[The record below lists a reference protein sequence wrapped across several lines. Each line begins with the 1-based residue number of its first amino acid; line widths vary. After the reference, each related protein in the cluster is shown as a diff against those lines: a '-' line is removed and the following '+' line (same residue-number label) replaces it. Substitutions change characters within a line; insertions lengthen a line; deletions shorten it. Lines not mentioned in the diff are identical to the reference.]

1 MRSRPTNKNLGTAAA
16 TRAAEETFLSNQV
29 SERNYSGV
37 AGWSLIPLRLVLG
50 YGFMVHGWAKWSRG
64 PAGFARLLEQI
75 GVPFPNVSAWVV
87 TLLELFGGFAIL
99 AGALIAVVSIPLIV
113 SLLVAMVTVHLKYG
127 FSSINTIGLTP
138 SGPVF
143 GPPGFEVDLLYIAGL
158 LVLTVNGPGK
168 FSVDWLLAQTRRKR
182 FANGLNLNPPM
193 S

>member
-1 MRSRPTNKNLGTAAA
+1 MRSNQTHERKQNALLGWT
-16 TRAAEETFLSNQV
+16 V
-29 SERNYSGV
+29 
-37 AGWSLIPLRLVLG
+37 IPVRLVLG

-75 GVPFPNVSAWVV
+75 GVPFPNVSAWFV

-113 SLLVAMVTVHLKYG
+113 SLLVAMFTVHLKYG

-158 LVLTVNGPGK
+158 LVLLMNGPGK
-168 FSVDWLLAQTRRKR
+168 FSIDYALAQRRGGVSHI
-182 FANGLNLNPPM
+182 AT
-193 S
+193 

>member
-1 MRSRPTNKNLGTAAA
+1 MALGAW
-16 TRAAEETFLSNQV
+16 EDTFLSSQM
-29 SERNYSGV
+29 SERKQNGLV
-37 AGWSLIPLRLVLG
+37 DWVLVPLRLVLG

-75 GVPFPNVSAWVV
+75 GVPFPEVSAWVV

-99 AGALIAVVSIPLIV
+99 AGAFIAVVSIPLIV
-113 SLLVAMVTVHLKYG
+113 SLVVAIFTVHLKYG

-158 LVLTVNGPGK
+158 LVLLVNGPGK
-168 FSVDWLLAQTRRKR
+168 FSVNWTRAQRRR
-182 FANGLNLNPPM
+182 GVSHIVRA
-193 S
+193 

>member
-1 MRSRPTNKNLGTAAA
+1 MALGPWEDSFPSSQMSK
-16 TRAAEETFLSNQV
+16 RKQNGLV
-29 SERNYSGV
+29 DWV
-37 AGWSLIPLRLVLG
+37 LVPLRLVLG

-75 GVPFPNVSAWVV
+75 GVPFPDVSAWVV

-113 SLLVAMVTVHLKYG
+113 SLLVAMFTVHLKYG

-158 LVLTVNGPGK
+158 LVLLVNGPGK
-168 FSVDWLLAQTRRKR
+168 FSVDCALARRR
-182 FANGLNLNPPM
+182 RVVAPTART
-193 S
+193 

>member
-1 MRSRPTNKNLGTAAA
+1 MALGPW
-16 TRAAEETFLSNQV
+16 EDTFLSSQM
-29 SERNYSGV
+29 SERKQNGLV
-37 AGWSLIPLRLVLG
+37 DWVLVPLRLVLG

-75 GVPFPNVSAWVV
+75 GVPFPDVSAWVV

-113 SLLVAMVTVHLKYG
+113 SLLVAMFTVHLKYG

-158 LVLTVNGPGK
+158 LVLLVNGPGK
-168 FSVDWLLAQTRRKR
+168 FSVDCALARRRRVVAPTAKT
-182 FANGLNLNPPM
+182 
-193 S
+193 

>member
-1 MRSRPTNKNLGTAAA
+1 MALGLS
-16 TRAAEETFLSNQV
+16 EDSFLSSQM
-29 SERNYSGV
+29 SERKQNGLV
-37 AGWSLIPLRLVLG
+37 DWVLVPLRLVLG

-75 GVPFPNVSAWVV
+75 GVPFPDVSAWVV

-113 SLLVAMVTVHLKYG
+113 SLLVAMFTVHLKYG

-158 LVLTVNGPGK
+158 LVLLVNGPGK
-168 FSVDWLLAQTRRKR
+168 FSVDCALARRR
-182 FANGLNLNPPM
+182 RVVAPTART
-193 S
+193 